1 MVLSKFKKDAIFTF
15 SGQVVVMLCLFVI
28 NKIFSTYLS
37 IDDFASYNIIRRSV
51 MIISYVMLGGIG
63 IALPRY
69 IAIYKA
75 QKSTEKIVTTILSS
89 IIYVICN
96 CIIVCLLI
104 FIFKQFFG
112 REITGDDS
120 VNHLTIV
127 VIFSIST
134 TVGSFLIAYL
144 RGNDDFIKYNVTCI
158 LAQIILLIPLIF
170 ITRLNI
176 YDIYYCWALINFI
189 FYGIII
195 ARIVKR
201 DHHSI
206 QVYKWRSQFKSTVK
220 EITTYS
226 FPRLIGDLFLFFMP
240 AFPLYYLNNYYSL
253 TDVAYFSVGTS
264 IVTMATPVFGVLGTI
279 LLPYI
284 AKNIAQNNIHSTALK
299 VKKLMFYYMGCAL
312 IIVSVFY
319 IFMPLLIKIFFSTK
333 YLASIGIGRILIL
346 SIITEALYLLYRN
359 PLDAVSKI
367 PYNTIIIGISLAI
380 LITSFYVVKDL
391 QYLAI
396 AYVGVSVFKGFCSY
410 VVWACIVRN
419 LKRQSINNNNP
430 HD

>member
-1 MVLSKFKKDAIFTF
+1 MVFSKFKKDAILTF
-15 SGQVVVMLCLFVI
+15 SGQIVVMLCLFVI

-75 QKSTEKIVTTILSS
+75 QNSAEKIVTTIISS

-112 REITGDDS
+112 KEITGDDS
-120 VNHLTIV
+120 FNHLIIV

-176 YDIYYCWALINFI
+176 YDIYFCWALINFI

-201 DHHSI
+201 DYHSI
-206 QVYKWRSQFKSTVK
+206 PVYKWRSRFKSTIK

-284 AKNIAQNNIHSTALK
+284 AKNIAQNNFYSTAIK

-333 YLASIGIGRILIL
+333 YLASIGIDRILIL

-359 PLDAVSKI
+359 PLDAVSRV
-367 PYNTIIIGISLAI
+367 PYNTIILGISLALLVI
-380 LITSFYVVKDL
+380 SFYLAKDL
-391 QYLAI
+391 KSLAI
-396 AYVGVSVFKGFCSY
+396 AYVVVSMFKGFCSY

-419 LKRQSINNNNP
+419 LKKQSINKNN
-430 HD
+430 HE

>member
-1 MVLSKFKKDAIFTF
+1 MMLSKFKKDAIFTF

-104 FIFKQFFG
+104 FIFKKFFG

-134 TVGSFLIAYL
+134 TVGSFITAYL
-144 RGNDDFIKYNVTCI
+144 RGNDDFIKYNVTSI

-176 YDIYYCWALINFI
+176 YDIYFWWTVINFV

-195 ARIVKR
+195 ARILRR
-201 DHHSI
+201 DYTIIPFNKFTSE
-206 QVYKWRSQFKSTVK
+206 FKSTIK

-264 IVTMATPVFGVLGTI
+264 IVTMATPVFSVLGTI

-284 AKNIAQNNIHSTALK
+284 AKNIAQNNILSTALK
-299 VKKLMFYYMGCAL
+299 VRRLMLYYMACAVV
-312 IIVSVFY
+312 IVTLFF
-319 IFMPLLIKIFFSTK
+319 IFMPLMIKIFFSTK
-333 YLASIGIGRILIL
+333 YLATIGIDRILVL
-346 SIITEALYLLYRN
+346 SIISEALYLLYRN
-359 PLDAVSKI
+359 PLDAASKV
-367 PYNTIIIGISLAI
+367 PYNTIILGISLAL
-380 LITSFYVVKDL
+380 LITSFYIVKDL
-391 QYLAI
+391 QSLAI
-396 AYVGVSVFKGFCSY
+396 AYVAVSVFKGFCSY
-410 VVWACIVRN
+410 VVWACIVRK
-419 LKRQSINNNNP
+419 LKKQSINNIN
-430 HD
+430 HE

>member
-1 MVLSKFKKDAIFTF
+1 MVLSKFKKDAILTF
-15 SGQVVVMLCLFVI
+15 SGQIIVMLCLLVI

-75 QKSTEKIVTTILSS
+75 QKSAEKIVTTIISS

-112 REITGDDS
+112 REVTGDDS

-127 VIFSIST
+127 VFFSIST
-134 TVGSFLIAYL
+134 TVGSFITAYL
-144 RGNDDFIKYNVTCI
+144 RGNDDFINYNVTSI

-176 YDIYYCWALINFI
+176 YDIYYWWTVINFV
-189 FYGIII
+189 FYGIIVIIIRRDYI
-195 ARIVKR
+195 AVTINKFT
-201 DHHSI
+201 SE
-206 QVYKWRSQFKSTVK
+206 FKSTIK

-226 FPRLIGDLFLFFMP
+226 FPRLIGDVFLFFMP

-264 IVTMATPVFGVLGTI
+264 IVTMATPVFSVLGTI

-284 AKNIAQNNIHSTALK
+284 AKNIAQNNILSTAPK
-299 VKKLMFYYMGCAL
+299 VRRLMLYYMACAVV
-312 IIVSVFY
+312 IVTLFF
-319 IFMPLLIKIFFSTK
+319 IFMPLMIKIFFSTK
-333 YLASIGIGRILIL
+333 YLATIGIDRILVL
-346 SIITEALYLLYRN
+346 SIISEALYLLYRN
-359 PLDAVSKI
+359 PLDAASKV
-367 PYNTIIIGISLAI
+367 PYNTIILGISLAL
-380 LITSFYVVKDL
+380 LITSFYIVKDL
-391 QYLAI
+391 QSLAI
-396 AYVGVSVFKGFCSY
+396 AYVAVSVFKGFCSY
-410 VVWACIVRN
+410 VVWACIVRK
-419 LKRQSINNNNP
+419 LKKQSINNIN
-430 HD
+430 HE